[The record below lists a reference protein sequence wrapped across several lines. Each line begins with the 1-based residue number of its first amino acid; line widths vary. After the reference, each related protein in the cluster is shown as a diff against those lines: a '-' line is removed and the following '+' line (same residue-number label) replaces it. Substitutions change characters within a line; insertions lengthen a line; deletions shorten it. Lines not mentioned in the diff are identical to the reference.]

1 MGKKEKNYDAI
12 VIGGGHAGT
21 EAAAVLSRMGHKTLL
36 LTHNKQSIGQMSC
49 NPAIGGVGKGHLTKE
64 IDALGGLM
72 ARAADLAGIHLKTL
86 NASKGKAVQATRA
99 QADRGLYKQA
109 IQSQLKEY
117 PSLVLAE
124 GAASKV
130 LIEGDA
136 LKGVETESGERY
148 YSKRLV
154 LTVGTFLN
162 GVIHTGREQISGGRK
177 GDKPSIVLAKQLLEI
192 SPRTG
197 RLKTGTPPRLLRS
210 SINFGL
216 LQEQAGDEP
225 RPVFSF
231 MSSRADHPK
240 QVSCYITHTNEETHK
255 IIKDSLKDSPLH
267 TGAIEGVGPRY
278 CPSIEDKIT
287 KFAEKTRHQIFVEPE
302 GLDSNEIYPNG
313 ISTSIEA
320 KKQEEFV
327 RSIIGF
333 ENAEIT
339 QSGYAIEYDYFDPRD
354 LKPTFETK
362 TIKGLYFAGQI
373 NGTTGYEEAAAQGL
387 IAGINA
393 GLAIEEKSPWVPE
406 RSEAYLGVL
415 SSDLITRGTSEP
427 YRMFTSRA
435 EHRLL
440 LREDNADQR
449 LTPTGKKLGVVSEER
464 WSAFNHKT
472 EVFNKEKKRLS
483 QTHIMVSDL
492 EGLNQAQQKDN
503 KKPAYNFLKRPG
515 VTYAAITKTIGE
527 RDGYSKEP
535 DLLRESVDTLI
546 ETEAKYEGYV
556 NKQKREIEKQ
566 KTNSNTKLPRDIDYS
581 AMPGLSNEIK
591 QKLTEFAPETIG
603 HAARIEGVTPASL
616 SVLLVHLKKQ
626 KMKKAEGL

>member
-354 LKPTFETK
+354 LNPTFETK

-393 GLAIEEKSPWVPE
+393 GLAINERSPWVPE

-415 SSDLITRGTSEP
+415 SSDLITRGTREP

-449 LTPTGKKLGVVSEER
+449 LTPTGKKLGVISEER

-527 RDGYSKEP
+527 RDGYNKEP
-535 DLLRESVDTLI
+535 ELLRESVDTLI

-566 KTNSNTKLPRDIDYS
+566 KTNSNTELPRDIDYS
-581 AMPGLSNEIK
+581 TMPGLSNEIK

>member
-177 GDKPSIVLAKQLLEI
+177 GDKPSIVLANQLLEI

-393 GLAIEEKSPWVPE
+393 GLAINEMNPWVPE

-527 RDGYSKEP
+527 RDGYNKEP
-535 DLLRESVDTLI
+535 ELLRESVDTLI

>member
-1 MGKKEKNYDAI
+1 MGKKERSFDAI

-36 LTHNKQSIGQMSC
+36 LTHNKQSVGQMSC

-99 QADRGLYKQA
+99 QADRSLYKQA
-109 IQSQLKEY
+109 IQSQLREHTNL
-117 PSLVLAE
+117 SLAE

-130 LIEGDA
+130 LLEGDA
-136 LKGVETESGERY
+136 LRGIETESGERY

-216 LQEQAGDEP
+216 LQEQAGDIP

-231 MSSRADHPK
+231 MSSRADHPE

-255 IIKDSLKDSPLH
+255 IIRDSLKDSPLH

-278 CPSIEDKIT
+278 CPSIEDKVI

-302 GLDSNEIYPNG
+302 GLGSNEVYPNG

-320 KKQEEFV
+320 KKQEE
-327 RSIIGF
+327 
-333 ENAEIT
+333 
-339 QSGYAIEYDYFDPRD
+339 
-354 LKPTFETK
+354 L
-362 TIKGLYFAGQI
+362 
-373 NGTTGYEEAAAQGL
+373 
-387 IAGINA
+387 
-393 GLAIEEKSPWVPE
+393 
-406 RSEAYLGVL
+406 SEALL
-415 SSDLITRGTSEP
+415 ALRTLKLH
-427 YRMFTSRA
+427 RA
-435 EHRLL
+435 
-440 LREDNADQR
+440 
-449 LTPTGKKLGVVSEER
+449 
-464 WSAFNHKT
+464 
-472 EVFNKEKKRLS
+472 
-483 QTHIMVSDL
+483 
-492 EGLNQAQQKDN
+492 
-503 KKPAYNFLKRPG
+503 
-515 VTYAAITKTIGE
+515 
-527 RDGYSKEP
+527 
-535 DLLRESVDTLI
+535 
-546 ETEAKYEGYV
+546 
-556 NKQKREIEKQ
+556 
-566 KTNSNTKLPRDIDYS
+566 
-581 AMPGLSNEIK
+581 AM
-591 QKLTEFAPETIG
+591 Q
-603 HAARIEGVTPASL
+603 
-616 SVLLVHLKKQ
+616 
-626 KMKKAEGL
+626 

>member
-177 GDKPSIVLAKQLLEI
+177 GDKPSIVLANQLLEI

-354 LKPTFETK
+354 LNPTFETK

-393 GLAIEEKSPWVPE
+393 GLAINERSPWVPE

-449 LTPTGKKLGVVSEER
+449 LTPTGKKLGVISEER

-527 RDGYSKEP
+527 RDGYNKEP
-535 DLLRESVDTLI
+535 ELLRESVDTLI